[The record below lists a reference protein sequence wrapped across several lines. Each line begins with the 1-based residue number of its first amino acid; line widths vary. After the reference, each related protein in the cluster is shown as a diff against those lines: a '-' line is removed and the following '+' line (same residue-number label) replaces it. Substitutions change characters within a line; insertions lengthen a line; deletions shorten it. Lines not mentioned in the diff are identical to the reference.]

1 MKVVS
6 GGRSTGV
13 SPNKQLSLL
22 VTPLE
27 TLIFFGCRRNQLW
40 LM

>member
-1 MKVVS
+1 MKAVS

-13 SPNKQLSLL
+13 SPNKHLSLL

-27 TLIFFGCRRNQLW
+27 TFKFFW
-40 LM
+40 LSEG